1 MSVVGCIAQ
10 DLIKTAASKALET
23 GMRLLEGL
31 FAGAQVA
38 GPPPPKPAI
47 TVSHQIK
54 HKSFLLALA
63 GAVVGAALTIGI
75 TLLIGATTL
84 GTGLVVGIVVGAAV
98 GYGVSKLVDW
108 IDSKLPADH
117 GPVLPPCSQNVKIA
131 GLHAARAGLD
141 AVGCTRHSTPPLIAE
156 GSATVRIN
164 GAPLARVDDK
174 TACGA
179 SLKQGVST
187 VLVGGAKDQVIEPGN
202 EFLRW
207 QRGLIVAIDFL
218 PLGKGGSGFLKIFKY
233 NGLKGGFK
241 ALWKSASRTFIGQ
254 AIKKI
259 PQAIKNIR
267 NAANYLVPPG
277 SALRNINKVFKHN
290 GALGGLG
297 ALSKS
302 LSRAFARA
310 TQAAANALK
319 HLTIGQFRKF
329 GSGLRS
335 IIAGM
340 CKSNKPKNPSRTI
353 SPSTAFNGGI
363 NAKDP
368 KCAVGCPVD
377 TATGAVVET
386 RRDFTLG
393 RTLQFAFTRDYDS
406 RRELAGLFG
415 RGWMDTASEHLR
427 VSHEGEHLEFYCVS
441 GEVVPFDI
449 APGTLRVFNP
459 RFPHYT
465 LIRHSRGVSVHNLRD
480 DLTREFELLGARGRL
495 VRLSDAFGN
504 SIDFSYTGDKLA
516 TIQHSDG
523 LTIAIH
529 RAQDP
534 TTERESIIIE
544 RVGPGRP
551 QQLARYTLDAGLLVA
566 AQTVHGDLSYRYNDH
581 GRLERWSDSAQTWAT
596 YEYDPLGRCVRSRA
610 ARGVYSV
617 DLEYDEVTASTRV
630 HDSSGRTTTF
640 TFDSHHQL
648 IARADP
654 LGHTETYAYNRHGWL
669 LREIDAIGGTTV
681 HEYEP
686 VSGLRI
692 RTIDPNGHTT
702 EYEYDEHL
710 RPVAVIDAEDQVWSY
725 HRDERGAIAAI
736 SAPDDSVHFYTYN
749 SRGQTTA
756 ITRPDGLSRALTY
769 DAHSRLVEE
778 TDWRGQTHRY
788 TYDHQDR
795 LIEARDA
802 QGRADA
808 FFYDPRDRLTAL
820 RHADGHQI
828 RYAYDSEHNLT
839 ALTDENGHTTRAEYG
854 AFDLHLATIDPE
866 GRRYDFSYDPDHLLL
881 TEVRAPDGRRYRL
894 QRDAAGRV
902 THETDYHGATTHYQH
917 DAAGRLIERRGA
929 ARQHLRYCYDRRGAV
944 LAVEADGESTTF
956 AYDQLGRLIRAANAT
971 TTLEWTYDALGRVT
985 RAAQDGDVLE
995 YIYDSSG
1002 RCVERTLR
1010 PGIWQKTAHTTH
1022 FTHDPAGQLTH
1033 LHLPCEQTLQ
1043 IERDDLGRPT
1053 RLSTERGLQLDQEFD
1068 LRGALT
1074 RQHLTPSAS
1083 SRAAPLRRTYTYDP
1097 ANNPRALDDA
1107 RWGATHF
1114 SYDKSDRVIAAER
1127 PGPAAEH
1134 FRYGPAGQLA
1144 AADHPGAPVPFTFAP
1159 DGRLHRAG
1167 DTEHTYDDAGRL
1179 IARTV
1184 LRRGFRPARW
1194 TFTWDSHDRLIV
1206 AGTPD
1211 GHTWRYTYDPLG
1223 RRIRKFCPNTREAV
1237 LYLWDGDVL
1246 LREIHLQPR
1255 GPTHDQQVVMIV
1267 HWHHEPGTF
1276 HPLAREQD
1284 GEAHFVITD
1293 HLGTPRELVDPSG
1306 QITWRARH
1314 TTWGALHPDPESDPT
1329 TCPIRFQ
1336 GQYEDPET
1344 GLHYNRFRY
1353 YDPNTATYLTPDPL
1367 GLAGG
1372 LQPTAYVHNPNAWID
1387 PLGLA
1392 GCSTGTSRSARRE
1405 TMRQEG
1411 IPTSHQPLSQSKNAS
1426 GHEYLYKVPS
1436 PGGGSQ
1442 LKSVQQQTMDR
1453 SHLDQPHWE
1462 AGRVKTD
1469 PLTGDVIYTKYGR
1482 PKLNNGKSKVDY

>member
-1 MSVVGCIAQ
+1 MLHIERCDASHLRRLATYTIA
-10 DLIKTAASKALET
+10 
-23 GMRLLEGL
+23 GG
-31 FAGAQVA
+31 
-38 GPPPPKPAI
+38 
-47 TVSHQIK
+47 
-54 HKSFLLALA
+54 
-63 GAVVGAALTIGI
+63 
-75 TLLIGATTL
+75 LLIE
-84 GTGLVVGIVVGAAV
+84 
-98 GYGVSKLVDW
+98 
-108 IDSKLPADH
+108 
-117 GPVLPPCSQNVKIA
+117 
-131 GLHAARAGLD
+131 
-141 AVGCTRHSTPPLIAE
+141 AE
-156 GSATVRIN
+156 S
-164 GAPLARVDDK
+164 
-174 TACGA
+174 
-179 SLKQGVST
+179 S
-187 VLVGGAKDQVIEPGN
+187 
-202 EFLRW
+202 
-207 QRGLIVAIDFL
+207 
-218 PLGKGGSGFLKIFKY
+218 SGFHFVY
-233 NGLKGGFK
+233 
-241 ALWKSASRTFIGQ
+241 
-254 AIKKI
+254 
-259 PQAIKNIR
+259 
-267 NAANYLVPPG
+267 
-277 SALRNINKVFKHN
+277 
-290 GALGGLG
+290 
-297 ALSKS
+297 
-302 LSRAFARA
+302 
-310 TQAAANALK
+310 
-319 HLTIGQFRKF
+319 
-329 GSGLRS
+329 
-335 IIAGM
+335 
-340 CKSNKPKNPSRTI
+340 
-353 SPSTAFNGGI
+353 
-363 NAKDP
+363 
-368 KCAVGCPVD
+368 
-377 TATGAVVET
+377 
-386 RRDFTLG
+386 
-393 RTLQFAFTRDYDS
+393 DYD
-406 RRELAGLFG
+406 A
-415 RGWMDTASEHLR
+415 
-427 VSHEGEHLEFYCVS
+427 
-441 GEVVPFDI
+441 
-449 APGTLRVFNP
+449 
-459 RFPHYT
+459 
-465 LIRHSRGVSVHNLRD
+465 
-480 DLTREFELLGARGRL
+480 
-495 VRLSDAFGN
+495 
-504 SIDFSYTGDKLA
+504 
-516 TIQHSDG
+516 
-523 LTIAIH
+523 
-529 RAQDP
+529 
-534 TTERESIIIE
+534 
-544 RVGPGRP
+544 
-551 QQLARYTLDAGLLVA
+551 
-566 AQTVHGDLSYRYNDH
+566 H
-581 GRLERWSDSAQTWAT
+581 GRLTRWSDGSKTANS
-596 YEYDPLGRCVRSRA
+596 YDYDERGRCVRAQGSGGFFVGTFEYLDDQQTCRVRTG
-610 ARGVYSV
+610 RG
-617 DLEYDEVTASTRV
+617 
-630 HDSSGRTTTF
+630 HTTTYR
-640 TFDSHHQL
+640 FDGAHRLTS
-648 IARADP
+648 ITSP
-654 LGHTETYAYNRHGWL
+654 LGHTESWAYDRHGQL
-669 LREIDAIGGTTV
+669 IVETNAAGDAF
-681 HEYEP
+681 HFRYDP
-686 VSGLRI
+686 VSGLLT
-692 RTIDPNGHTT
+692 RTIDPEGNSGEIHYDDDLRPIAFVDPAGHTWI
-702 EYEYDEHL
+702 YQ
-710 RPVAVIDAEDQVWSY
+710 RS
-725 HRDERGAIAAI
+725 ERGAITSITDA
-736 SAPDDSVHFYTYN
+736 DDNTYRYTYN
-749 SRGQTTA
+749 ERGQTTA

-828 RYAYDSEHNLT
+828 RYEYDSEHNLT

-929 ARQHLRYCYDRRGAV
+929 ARQHLRYRYDRRGAV

-995 YIYDSSG
+995 YTYDSSG

-1074 RQHLTPSAS
+1074 RQHLTPSPS

-1107 RWGATHF
+1107 RWGATQF

-1179 IARTV
+1179 IARTL

-1255 GPTHDQQVVMIV
+1255 GPTHDQQVVKIV

-1284 GEAHFVITD
+1284 GEAHFVVTD

-1387 PLGLA
+1387 PLGLNGRRCKTLEKA
-1392 GCSTGTSRSARRE
+1392 FGNLETKAHQRGNSGIRTAMTRRE
-1405 TMRQEG
+1405 ADKLGKRWVGPNFTIQRGSNGEVFYVSSNGLRRYRPPTDKHSDYATTGRQANFEERNSTKSCWDKEG
-1411 IPTSHQPLSQSKNAS
+1411 YDSN
-1426 GHEYLYKVPS
+1426 
-1436 PGGGSQ
+1436 
-1442 LKSVQQQTMDR
+1442 SVGNVHVHIKD
-1453 SHLDQPHWE
+1453 
-1462 AGRVKTD
+1462 
-1469 PLTGDVIYTKYGR
+1469 
-1482 PKLNNGKSKVDY
+1482 